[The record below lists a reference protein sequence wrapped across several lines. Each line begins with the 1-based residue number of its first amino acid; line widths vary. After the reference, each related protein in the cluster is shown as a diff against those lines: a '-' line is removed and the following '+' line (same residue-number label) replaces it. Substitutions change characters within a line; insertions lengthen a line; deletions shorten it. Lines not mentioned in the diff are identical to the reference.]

1 MYDETVPL
9 AFLWTMVLGCL
20 AFIGL
25 GSALVIV
32 PACPLLLDRLD
43 MQYPGEGGV
52 ELALGW
58 WWEMV
63 FDNSRLIAHHLA

>member
-1 MYDETVPL
+1 MLTYSETVPPL
-9 AFLWTMVLGCL
+9 ALLWPMVLGCL
-20 AFIGL
+20 AVIGL

-52 ELALGW
+52 EFALRGW
-58 WWEMV
+58 WGWDGV
-63 FDNSRLIAHHLA
+63 R